1 MFGRAKSHASIGCL
15 ADICSLTGHAEVC
28 ACTGLAVVCY
38 ASAFCKCGSK
48 TPLQFSMQTCTPC
61 AGRNRVLYTSCTQ
74 RTPRRRLGTRVD
86 WAVALHA
93 YGNPLASD
101 WGARAP
107 FQGITLAD
115 VPRVVAYQAAKLAEA
130 RTAGGGGN
138 ATDGAGLAPQELLV
152 ASEQGW
158 ANPPNTARAPLA
170 GAAHRVALSFLS
182 LLGVRHANL
191 HTCGCFGAHAGSQ
204 RIVRLKLVV
213 ATAWAP
219 CLA

>member
-1 MFGRAKSHASIGCL
+1 M
-15 ADICSLTGHAEVC
+15 
-28 ACTGLAVVCY
+28 
-38 ASAFCKCGSK
+38 
-48 TPLQFSMQTCTPC
+48 
-61 AGRNRVLYTSCTQ
+61 
-74 RTPRRRLGTRVD
+74 
-86 WAVALHA
+86 ALHA

-107 FQGITLAD
+107 FQGVTLAD

-170 GAAHRVALSFLS
+170 GAAYCVAVSLQS
-182 LLGVRHANL
+182 LLGVWH
-191 HTCGCFGAHAGSQ
+191 
-204 RIVRLKLVV
+204 VRLFWGACGHRMDFASQLVT